1 VSGLVALVTGA
12 SSDLGAAIAQS
23 LANVAGVVFACGRNR
38 DRLAR
43 TASGGNGRIRTIAA
57 DLTSDA
63 DIAGLRETV
72 SQHGRLDILV
82 LGSGIYQRSAD
93 PDTLVRQF
101 AANVFGPYALLQAV
115 LPLLVAAKGLVVFIN
130 STQGLAASPGVGQFA
145 ATQHAMRAFADST
158 RGELNPLGV
167 RVSTLFLGRTA
178 TARQAE
184 IFAVEQRPYTPE
196 LLIQPA
202 DVAGMVAHLAMLPR
216 TSEVVEMT
224 LRPAIKSY

>member
-23 LANVAGVVFACGRNR
+23 LANVADCVFACGRNR

-43 TASGGNGRIRTIAA
+43 TASGGNGRIRTIVA

-63 DIAGLRETV
+63 DIAGLQETV

-82 LGSGIYQRSAD
+82 LGSGIYERSAD
-93 PDTLVRQF
+93 PDALVRQF
-101 AANVFGPYALLQAV
+101 AANVFGPYALLHSV

-145 ATQHAMRAFADST
+145 ATQHAMRAFADSL
-158 RGELNPLGV
+158 RAELNPLGV

-184 IFAVEQRPYTPE
+184 IFAMEQRPYTPAS
-196 LLIQPA
+196 LIQPA
-202 DVAGMVAHLAMLPR
+202 DVADMVAHLAMLPR